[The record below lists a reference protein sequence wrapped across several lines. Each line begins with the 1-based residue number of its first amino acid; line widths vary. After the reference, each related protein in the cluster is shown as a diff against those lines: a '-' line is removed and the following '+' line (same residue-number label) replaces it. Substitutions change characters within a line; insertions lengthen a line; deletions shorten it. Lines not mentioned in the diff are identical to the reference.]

1 MLGSALLKIIKK
13 DKKDHSVETSR
24 QQLAGIGVA
33 LGSQMESQMESQWR
47 VRT

>member
-1 MLGSALLKIIKK
+1 MLRRALLKVIIKK

-33 LGSQMESQMESQWR
+33 LGSQMESQWR